1 LSARWLRRCDANV
14 VGPAHSCA
22 LLGVVA
28 WRGAQY
34 DGGVVRLWFTDQMRW
49 RQNRLHLLL
58 VLIVDVLALTTWSLP
73 AVVIGASLT
82 ASLVCRIVRWN
93 TRRFASPS

>member
-1 LSARWLRRCDANV
+1 
-14 VGPAHSCA
+14 
-22 LLGVVA
+22 
-28 WRGAQY
+28 
-34 DGGVVRLWFTDQMRW
+34 MRW

-73 AVVIGASLT
+73 AVVIGATLT
-82 ASLVCRIVRWN
+82 AWLVYRIVRWN